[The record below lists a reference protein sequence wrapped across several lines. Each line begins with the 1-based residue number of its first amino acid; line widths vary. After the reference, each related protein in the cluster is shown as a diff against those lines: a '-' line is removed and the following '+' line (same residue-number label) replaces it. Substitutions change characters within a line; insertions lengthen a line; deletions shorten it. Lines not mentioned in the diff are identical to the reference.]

1 MVLIHSILRIFHKY
15 FKAIFVPF
23 MFKRKIIWFL
33 SLGIMISFIYIKHQI
48 GTFDCFCLILIY
60 SKLHCLHFSSW
71 DSSKEWIVDM
81 PQNEDIEA
89 ICLGLGWAAAAT
101 SALLLR
107 LFTIGG
113 VQKEVFSLPGPVV
126 SMAGHGE
133 QLFIVYHRGRFFF

>member
-1 MVLIHSILRIFHKY
+1 M
-15 FKAIFVPF
+15 
-23 MFKRKIIWFL
+23 
-33 SLGIMISFIYIKHQI
+33 
-48 GTFDCFCLILIY
+48 FDCFCLILIY

-71 DSSKEWIVDM
+71 DSSKEWIVDL

>member
-1 MVLIHSILRIFHKY
+1 MWK
-15 FKAIFVPF
+15 
-23 MFKRKIIWFL
+23 
-33 SLGIMISFIYIKHQI
+33 
-48 GTFDCFCLILIY
+48 FDCFGLVLIF

-81 PQNEDIEA
+81 PPNEDIEA
-89 ICLGLGWAAAAT
+89 VCLGQGWAAAAT
-101 SALLLR
+101 SSLLLR

-133 QLFIVYHRGRFFF
+133 QLIIVYHRGRLVLIFCNFTRTWSKMEITWVFVFFFSSSLFFFFGGSLLWGLF